1 MGFVKNK
8 LIILVILILFS
19 FLILGCVQSND
30 SIDLNLSNQDSLDL
44 IKIGAVLELTGTGTS
59 DQGQSALNAIM
70 MAVDEENSKG
80 GVNGKKIVLYAENS
94 ACDNAIGASAAKKLI
109 EVDKVSAIVGDICDG
124 VTATIVPMAKASGV
138 LLITPGSTAKSLTE
152 VGAPTTLRT
161 WFTEDQLAKSTVAQM
176 VKRNDLNIGII
187 YMDNA
192 WGEAQANAIRDEVA
206 RNGGTSFIE
215 KVQTDNTDFRAILDK
230 MKLSGVSAY
239 YLGLHPQGTVSILS
253 QMKEKEINSQVY
265 AHGGLVGSTINQ
277 GIDNNLFEGVISSFV
292 KDSSQE
298 FISSYNA
305 KYGYSPGIT
314 ADSSYDAVK
323 LIIKSMRETNSVSA
337 QVLSSNIK
345 SVKNYAG
352 ASGMMSFDEF
362 GEANRPISAF
372 IVKDKKLVLIE

>member
-1 MGFVKNK
+1 LNFIKSK
-8 LIILVILILFS
+8 LVIITLILFS

-30 SIDLNLSNQDSLDL
+30 LNLSNQELENP

-59 DQGQSALNAIM
+59 DQGQSALNAIR
-70 MAVDEENSKG
+70 MAIDEENLNG
-80 GVNGKKIVLYAENS
+80 GVNGRKIVLYAENS
-94 ACDNAIGASAAKKLI
+94 ACDNATGALAAKKLI
-109 EVDKVSAIVGDICDG
+109 EVDKVSAIIGDICDG

-176 VKRNDLNIGII
+176 VKRNVLNIGII

-192 WGEAQANAIRDEVA
+192 WGEAQANAIKDEVA
-206 RNGGTSFIE
+206 RNGGISVVE
-215 KVQTDNTDFRAILDK
+215 RVQADNTDFRTILDK
-230 MKLSGVSAY
+230 MKLSGVNAY

-253 QMKEKEINSQVY
+253 QMKEKEITSQVY

-277 GIDNNLFEGVISSFV
+277 GIDNNLFEGLIASFV
-292 KDSSQE
+292 GDSSQE
-298 FISSYNA
+298 FISAYVK

-314 ADSSYDAVK
+314 ADSSYDTVK

-337 QVLSSNIK
+337 QILSSSIK

-372 IVKDKKLVLIE
+372 IVEDRKLVLIE